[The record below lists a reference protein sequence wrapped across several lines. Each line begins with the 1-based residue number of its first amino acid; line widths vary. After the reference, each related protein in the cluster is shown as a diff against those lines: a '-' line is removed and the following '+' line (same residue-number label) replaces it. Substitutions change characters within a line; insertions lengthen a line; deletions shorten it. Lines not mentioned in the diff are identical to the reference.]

1 MIQRPALAA
10 LLASSLFAGLVP
22 LAAAQDNVG
31 PTYPIAE
38 PDMLQDIERHLKE
51 KERSGEL
58 ARLQKEAIERSTNS
72 AKIPKPVPGLTRTAQ
87 PRTFYFDP
95 TVVANED
102 ILGPDGVMIVKKGT
116 RLNPLDTAVFRQW
129 FVFIDARDAQQVRK
143 AEDLLRQANG
153 NAKIILTGGSFI
165 DLQKRLQMPVY
176 FDQLGT
182 LVKRFG
188 IQQVPAVVYQEG
200 KRLRIDELKL

>member
-1 MIQRPALAA
+1 M
-10 LLASSLFAGLVP
+10 
-22 LAAAQDNVG
+22 
-31 PTYPIAE
+31 
-38 PDMLQDIERHLKE
+38 
-51 KERSGEL
+51 
-58 ARLQKEAIERSTNS
+58 
-72 AKIPKPVPGLTRTAQ
+72 
-87 PRTFYFDP
+87 
-95 TVVANED
+95 VANED